1 MSAVIII
8 PARLAS
14 TRLPRKL
21 LLDLAGKPVLQRT
34 YEQAS
39 KSRRAGRVIIAADCD
54 EILLAAKAFGAE
66 AVLTRADHQ
75 SGSER
80 IAEAARE
87 ADADIIANIQG
98 DEPEIDPDHIDSLI
112 EAQEIAGLFA
122 TTLACPFPAH
132 LDPAYPA
139 AVKVALGDPIDR
151 EKRIYEAQNFS
162 RTPPAGSKRED
173 LLLHIGAYA
182 YTRDSLQ
189 RFISLPRGA
198 REAAESL
205 EQLRI
210 IENGEHIAIRLVD
223 KAARGV
229 DTAEDLAAARTRLAG
244 T

>member
-1 MSAVIII
+1 
-8 PARLAS
+8 
-14 TRLPRKL
+14 
-21 LLDLAGKPVLQRT
+21 
-34 YEQAS
+34 
-39 KSRRAGRVIIAADCD
+39 
-54 EILLAAKAFGAE
+54 
-66 AVLTRADHQ
+66 
-75 SGSER
+75 
-80 IAEAARE
+80 
-87 ADADIIANIQG
+87 NIQG
-98 DEPEIDPDHIDSLI
+98 DEPEIDPDHIDALI
-112 EAQEIAGLFA
+112 EAQEIAGRFA
-122 TTLACPFPAH
+122 ATLACPFPAH

-139 AVKVALGDPIDR
+139 AVKAALGDPIDR
-151 EKRIYEAQNFS
+151 EKRIYEARDFT

-189 RFISLPRGA
+189 RFISLPRGV

-210 IENGEHIAIRLVD
+210 IENGERIAIRLVE